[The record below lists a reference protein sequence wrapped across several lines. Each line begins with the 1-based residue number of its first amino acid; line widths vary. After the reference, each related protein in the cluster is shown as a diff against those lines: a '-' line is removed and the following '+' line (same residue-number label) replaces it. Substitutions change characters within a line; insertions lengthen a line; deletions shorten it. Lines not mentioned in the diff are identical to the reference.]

1 MNAGEL
7 SRRSPVRFA
16 LLVFG
21 LSLPF
26 WVAGALAERLGGAF
40 PFHLPISALQFVCP
54 AIAACILISR
64 EEVPGGVGRL
74 LKRTFDFQR
83 ITHKIWYLPMLLLM
97 PAIMATSYGLI
108 LLLRLPLPV
117 PTIPLATLP
126 VLLVV
131 YFVSAAGEEL
141 GWTGYATDPLQNRW
155 GALFTGVMLGMVW
168 AIWHVIPYLQAQ
180 RAPSWIVWQLV
191 FTIAARVL
199 MVWLY
204 NNTGKSV
211 FAAILFHA
219 TINVTYSLFPN
230 NGSAYNPA
238 VTGVL
243 TVLVAI
249 VVMLVWG
256 RTRRAVSAQK
266 L

>member
-7 SRRSPVRFA
+7 SRRSPVRFV

-21 LSLPF
+21 LSLPC
-26 WVAGALAERLGGAF
+26 WLAGALAERVGVTF
-40 PFHLPISALQFVCP
+40 PFRLPISALQFVCP

-64 EEVPGGVGRL
+64 EEMPGGVGRL
-74 LKRTFDFQR
+74 LKRTFDFHR
-83 ITHKIWYLPMLLLM
+83 ITRKIWYLPMLLLM
-97 PAIMATSYGLI
+97 PAIMATSYALL
-108 LLLRLPLPV
+108 LLLRLALPV
-117 PTIPLATLP
+117 PAIPLATLP

-131 YFVSAAGEEL
+131 YFVTAAGEEL
-141 GWTGYATDPLQNRW
+141 GWTGYATDPLQDRW
-155 GALFTGVMLGMVW
+155 GALFAGMMLGVVW
-168 AIWHVIPYLQAQ
+168 AVWHVIPYLQAQ

-199 MVWLY
+199 IVWLY
-204 NNTGKSV
+204 NTTGKSI

-219 TINVTYSLFPN
+219 MIDVTYSLFPN

-249 VVMLVWG
+249 VVMFVWG
-256 RTRRAVSAQK
+256 RTRLAVYEQK
-266 L
+266 M